1 MDENEHRDTLDTLD
15 YDSLQEKRTD
25 ELTDLLDSR
34 NMRTLKQRMEEMNE
48 FDVAEFLSGIQDNRM
63 PMVFRLLSKETAAD
77 VFANFEPPDQERI
90 INSMTDSELA
100 GIIEELFVD
109 DAVDMMEELP
119 ANVVKRVM
127 RSATPQ
133 TRALINQY
141 LHYPEDSAGSI
152 MTAEFVDLKKYM
164 SVRESFARIR
174 RIGEDKETIYI
185 CFVISAHRKLEGIV
199 TVKDLLLADD
209 DAIIEDLMDRNVIFA
224 TTTED
229 QESVSEKFADYDLM
243 ALPVVDTE
251 GRLVGIVTVD
261 DIIDVMEQETT
272 EDFELMAAM
281 TPSDKPYSRSG
292 IIEIWKNRIP
302 WLMFLMLSATF
313 TSMILTHFESRLAV
327 QAALIAFIPTLMGTG
342 GNSGAQSSTAV
353 IRSLSLG
360 DSEPKDALKVMW
372 KELRVAFLC
381 GLTLA
386 AVNFVKMLVLDGRI
400 MHNEAIT
407 VSVALTVSLAILF
420 IVIFAKVVGSMLP
433 IGAEKIGVDPAVMAN
448 PLISTVTDTVSLLI
462 YIFMAKLILHI

>member
-141 LHYPEDSAGSI
+141 LHYPEDSAGST

-209 DAIIEDLMDRNVIFA
+209 DAVIEDLMDRNVIFA

-229 QESVSEKFADYDLM
+229 QESVSEKFSDYDLM